1 MEAYRAAPPSPTS
14 LGVPMLDDMFKAWN
28 TAFAGDPCQHAL
40 LAQMPSRRL
49 SLVNSPDGSDRPIYR
64 YMPNATT
71 PVGLVTNEI
80 GWRGPPLR
88 HKKPATVRI
97 VFVGASTTAEYMTC
111 AIFLPRAARPP
122 AGLLGRPLIELT
134 STSRR

>member
-49 SLVNSPDGSDRPIYR
+49 YLVEFSRWIGPTDL
-64 YMPNATT
+64 
-71 PVGLVTNEI
+71 PV
-80 GWRGPPLR
+80 
-88 HKKPATVRI
+88 HA
-97 VFVGASTTAEYMTC
+97 
-111 AIFLPRAARPP
+111 
-122 AGLLGRPLIELT
+122 
-134 STSRR
+134 